1 VPSRAAVPSAV
12 RGPAIAGG
20 YVVVNSGYGY
30 ALHQPGN
37 ALLVYTVDGK

>member
-1 VPSRAAVPSAV
+1 VNGSMAHGGSMSGP
-12 RGPAIAGG
+12 GPAVAAG

-37 ALLVYTVDGK
+37 ALLVYSVR